1 MNEKII
7 GILKFALVRE
17 REGMEFYRDKKHAVK
32 TPNVRETFET
42 LEEMERQH
50 VNYIM
55 SLIENV
61 SRGDEINITSLPP
74 MNIFVERTKTELKGI
89 SIDNVVGD
97 LSVLRTAYLIEKDFA
112 DFYSDAAKKADS
124 EKLRQIFN
132 DLARWEREHQQNLF
146 KLYNDLMK
154 EYWGDQG
161 FTPLY

>member
-74 MNIFVERTKTELKGI
+74 MNRIYLQKEQKQSSKAF
-89 SIDNVVGD
+89 
-97 LSVLRTAYLIEKDFA
+97 LSTMSLVTSQY
-112 DFYSDAAKKADS
+112 
-124 EKLRQIFN
+124 
-132 DLARWEREHQQNLF
+132 
-146 KLYNDLMK
+146 
-154 EYWGDQG
+154 
-161 FTPLY
+161 

>member
-89 SIDNVVGD
+89 SIDNVVG
-97 LSVLRTAYLIEKDFA
+97 
-112 DFYSDAAKKADS
+112 
-124 EKLRQIFN
+124 
-132 DLARWEREHQQNLF
+132 REHQKNLF